1 MRRSIVVVLTLLL
14 VAVLAVPAFGA
25 ELEVSGKYV
34 GEIEYNRT
42 LVNSINADGVKTEGF
57 DLLGMSTLYLT
68 LDFAEG
74 ETVEGH

>member
-42 LVNSINADGVKTEGF
+42 LVNSINADGV
-57 DLLGMSTLYLT
+57 
-68 LDFAEG
+68 
-74 ETVEGH
+74 ETPG